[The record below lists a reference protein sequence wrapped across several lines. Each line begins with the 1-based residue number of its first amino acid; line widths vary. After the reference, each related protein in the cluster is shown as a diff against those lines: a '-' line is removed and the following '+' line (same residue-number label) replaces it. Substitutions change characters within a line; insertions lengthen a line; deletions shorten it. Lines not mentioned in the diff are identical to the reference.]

1 MYKHTRQNSRSART
15 GKLFNEINT
24 LILDCYKN
32 DDMRN
37 LEKIIVALEDASV
50 RAEMLLHEVES
61 ECCVRKFCEYC
72 DYCR

>member
-1 MYKHTRQNSRSART
+1 MYKHRRQNSRSART

-50 RAEMLLHEVES
+50 RTEMLLREVES
-61 ECCVRKFCEYC
+61 ECCVREFCEFC